1 MENNPQNIPQNA
13 PQPEESKEETL
24 ELLKRGEARTMQR
37 DLAKLREAEAEQ
49 EKQRVAA
56 LGETKKQAPAAK
68 PGIFMPQENEPVA
81 KEIPEKEEIIQTLIP
96 AQKPP
101 SSFKKILIRLSAIII
116 VLLLGS
122 FFYWLFSA
130 GKLPKT
136 EITRPETE
144 NIVETP
150 VESEEIAE
158 ELKIVIPE
166 ALISAGFSETIEI
179 ADITAIP
186 QMVSQIMQKT
196 YENEGYSRI
205 LFQNTKENK
214 IIGLKEFM
222 SAFPVTVP
230 EKILAGLEDDFT
242 LFVYSS
248 KGTNRL
254 GFVAKTNSDISSE
267 VSLWEK
273 TMEADTQNLFAV
285 LGKKDK
291 ALASS
296 FKSSSYQGNAFRFL
310 TISKDDFG
318 ICYSLFNNY
327 FIFATSFESIKGS
340 FGALEAAEL
349 EKKIGQLFIVG
360 LEGTTLTPE
369 TAELF
374 KKYKPG
380 GVLLLGKNIENKE
393 QLKKLISDLQTLSL
407 QETGLPL
414 FISVDQ
420 EGGVISRVSFL
431 EEKTA
436 QSEIESAEQA
446 YQVGLARGQELKELG
461 INLNLAP
468 LLDESKEGDF
478 LFERSFQKDVTTT
491 GNLAKSLVEGQKKAG
506 IFTAIKHFP
515 GYTDIAFNPEEEL
528 AKVDKTPEISQFKK
542 AIQANPEFVMTAN
555 MVYTN
560 IDSLLPFAF
569 SSKAIQYLKNN
580 LGSKSLIITD
590 DLAQTYLTD
599 NFSLKEVVTKP
610 IEAGSDVMIFSG
622 WEISV
627 AEGLDAFIDAFR
639 KGEISKDKVQTTVL
653 KIINLKNSLK

>member
-1 MENNPQNIPQNA
+1 MENNPQNIPQNI

-56 LGETKKQAPAAK
+56 LGETKKQAPAAN
-68 PGIFMPQENEPVA
+68 PGILMPQENEPIA
-81 KEIPEKEEIIQTLIP
+81 KEIPKKEEIIQTLIP
-96 AQKPP
+96 AQKPA

-144 NIVETP
+144 NIAETP

-214 IIGLKEFM
+214 IIGLKEFI

-230 EKILAGLEDDFT
+230 EKILAGLENDFT

-327 FIFATSFESIKGS
+327 FIFATSFESLEKTIDAVKIKESQTTSLEKETVSTTSPIFSIVDNIITWGFYTPKTPRLIDTIIIHSAYNNIGGDVYSIDKIIQEFQMYKVASHYLISREGKIYRLVLDEAIAYHAGKGS
-340 FGALEAAEL
+340 MPDGSRTNVVNNFSVGIELIYTEEEGPNEIQYQALTYL
-349 EKKIGQLFIVG
+349 VKNLQQKFNIPQEKILGHKDTSSTGKTDPWNFDREKFI
-360 LEGTTLTPE
+360 
-369 TAELF
+369 
-374 KKYKPG
+374 
-380 GVLLLGKNIENKE
+380 
-393 QLKKLISDLQTLSL
+393 QTL
-407 QETGLPL
+407 
-414 FISVDQ
+414 
-420 EGGVISRVSFL
+420 
-431 EEKTA
+431 
-436 QSEIESAEQA
+436 
-446 YQVGLARGQELKELG
+446 
-461 INLNLAP
+461 N
-468 LLDESKEGDF
+468 
-478 LFERSFQKDVTTT
+478 
-491 GNLAKSLVEGQKKAG
+491 
-506 IFTAIKHFP
+506 
-515 GYTDIAFNPEEEL
+515 
-528 AKVDKTPEISQFKK
+528 
-542 AIQANPEFVMTAN
+542 
-555 MVYTN
+555 
-560 IDSLLPFAF
+560 
-569 SSKAIQYLKNN
+569 
-580 LGSKSLIITD
+580 
-590 DLAQTYLTD
+590 
-599 NFSLKEVVTKP
+599 
-610 IEAGSDVMIFSG
+610 
-622 WEISV
+622 
-627 AEGLDAFIDAFR
+627 
-639 KGEISKDKVQTTVL
+639 
-653 KIINLKNSLK
+653 